1 MISISR
7 VVVPIMFLIEGV
19 SYHSFLLDLTGG
31 ELLVLAYV
39 LGAIRSSDVCT
50 LSFLLTLPIQILLSI
65 FFGHSFV
72 GHWIQFEIC
81 MFSYIAIH
89 LTNVSRENDMILE
102 LKKLNQNHEL
112 HLSNIGSND
121 ERKVS
126 DFEKKIV
133 FNVLNGTDNNTI
145 SSNNNR
151 STRINK
157 NNRSGSNLRQRNK

>member
-1 MISISR
+1 
-7 VVVPIMFLIEGV
+7 
-19 SYHSFLLDLTGG
+19 
-31 ELLVLAYV
+31 
-39 LGAIRSSDVCT
+39 
-50 LSFLLTLPIQILLSI
+50 
-65 FFGHSFV
+65 
-72 GHWIQFEIC
+72 